1 MPGLPSCFRRP
12 ILRSE
17 EYLGMKKRK
26 RGLSS
31 TAQEEEELPPEQEK
45 EAVAV

>member
-1 MPGLPSCFRRP
+1 
-12 ILRSE
+12 
-17 EYLGMKKRK
+17 MKKRK

-45 EAVAV
+45 EAVAVEGLTSLKVRAQGLSVG